1 VTGTRTTM
9 AALFLL
15 PALVLLGALVVY
27 PIGYS
32 VVRSFYDQSGE
43 GFAGFDNYQALFTD
57 DGIRTALKNNII
69 WVVFAPTVATAL
81 GLIFAVLTERVR
93 WGTAFKL
100 VVFMPMAI
108 SMLAAGIIFRL
119 VYDQDPDKGVANAV
133 WVGVHD
139 TFAQSSAFPKAH
151 PGRESP
157 LEAAGG
163 GAFVTKEPV
172 RPGEPVTL
180 PLVGVAP
187 DLMPDDARPAQQP
200 PSDPGKITGTTW
212 QDFTRGKGVGTLG
225 APDPA
230 ELGYAGMKIEAVKD
244 GEVVASTTAADD
256 GTFTL
261 PASAEGALL
270 RLLAGHTGHHR
281 VVHLDVG
288 GLRDG
293 ADRGRSGR
301 GAAGAAGGGAG
312 GRRER
317 VAGVPQGHRAAAG
330 AGPRGRHRHL
340 DDQRPE
346 GVRPGVHH
354 RAGLLAGR
362 RERARPGA
370 VPQGLRRGPA
380 GRGQRDRGVPA
391 AAGDPGDVVQRP
403 AAQAG
408 GAAMK
413 ERSLGARVVERLS
426 GGAVRAFLIV
436 VGLFWLVPTIGLLL
450 SSLRSTEDMNE
461 SGWWTVFTEP
471 AQLTVDSYE
480 KLLENGDITDS
491 LVNTVL
497 ITVPATV
504 LVVVIGALAGY
515 AFAWM
520 EFPGRDW
527 WFLAVVGLLVVPV
540 QVALIPIA
548 ELFGNLGLFGS
559 ILGVILFHVGF
570 GLPFAVFLLRNF
582 FAEIPRELL
591 EAARLDGAG
600 ELRLFARVVMPL
612 GGPAIASLGIF
623 QFLWV
628 WNDMLV
634 ALVFTDAGSQ
644 PITVALQT
652 QVRQFGNNI
661 DVLAP
666 GAFISMVVPLAV
678 FFAFQRQ
685 FVSGVMAGA
694 VK

>member
-1 VTGTRTTM
+1 MNR
-9 AALFLL
+9 
-15 PALVLLGALVVY
+15 
-27 PIGYS
+27 
-32 VVRSFYDQSGE
+32 
-43 GFAGFDNYQALFTD
+43 
-57 DGIRTALKNNII
+57 
-69 WVVFAPTVATAL
+69 
-81 GLIFAVLTERVR
+81 
-93 WGTAFKL
+93 
-100 VVFMPMAI
+100 
-108 SMLAAGIIFRL
+108 
-119 VYDQDPDKGVANAV
+119 
-133 WVGVHD
+133 
-139 TFAQSSAFPKAH
+139 
-151 PGRESP
+151 
-157 LEAAGG
+157 
-163 GAFVTKEPV
+163 
-172 RPGEPVTL
+172 
-180 PLVGVAP
+180 
-187 DLMPDDARPAQQP
+187 
-200 PSDPGKITGTTW
+200 
-212 QDFTRGKGVGTLG
+212 
-225 APDPA
+225 
-230 ELGYAGMKIEAVKD
+230 
-244 GEVVASTTAADD
+244 
-256 GTFTL
+256 
-261 PASAEGALL
+261 
-270 RLLAGHTGHHR
+270 
-281 VVHLDVG
+281 
-288 GLRDG
+288 
-293 ADRGRSGR
+293 
-301 GAAGAAGGGAG
+301 
-312 GRRER
+312 
-317 VAGVPQGHRAAAG
+317 
-330 AGPRGRHRHL
+330 
-340 DDQRPE
+340 
-346 GVRPGVHH
+346 
-354 RAGLLAGR
+354 
-362 RERARPGA
+362 
-370 VPQGLRRGPA
+370 
-380 GRGQRDRGVPA
+380 
-391 AAGDPGDVVQRP
+391 
-403 AAQAG
+403 
-408 GAAMK
+408 
-413 ERSLGARVVERLS
+413 RSLGARLVERLS
-426 GGAVRAFLIV
+426 GGAVRVFLVV

-548 ELFGNLGLFGS
+548 ELFGNIGLFGS